1 MFYNRGEVLSDQFD
15 HFKFC
20 FEGGGPRLGK
30 NSHIFPVFLGDVP
43 KARRQ
48 MREETYVT
56 GHLKQ
61 MHGKER
67 LSPFLVQLPA
77 TLHWSHS

>member
-20 FEGGGPRLGK
+20 FEGGVPALGK
-30 NSHIFPVFLGDVP
+30 IPTFSRVFLGDVP